1 LSHYVLRIQFGY
13 GMVIDSNRQRT
24 TNKMLTID
32 AEKMILDFGG
42 VKKVVRALKEVNH
55 PRTEHAVRNWVRRN
69 NIPIDSVCHLAVIA
83 RRKNQRFDLLDY
95 TKGEER

>member
-1 LSHYVLRIQFGY
+1 
-13 GMVIDSNRQRT
+13 
-24 TNKMLTID
+24 MLTID

-69 NIPIDSVCHLAVIA
+69 NIPIDSVAQLAIIA
-83 RRKNQRFDLLDY
+83 RRNNQRFDLLDY
-95 TKGEER
+95 TKEGQDCEK